1 MRAARTNMT
10 STLATQ
16 VLGDSEPLLA
26 TKPSNGSALAQIER
40 KGGQA
45 AGSNL
50 AQAGVS
56 AGRSRAQ
63 GHMQHRRFGKRH
75 R

>member
-1 MRAARTNMT
+1 LI
-10 STLATQ
+10 STLAIHA
-16 VLGDSEPLLA
+16 LEDAEPLLT
-26 TKPSNGSALAQIER
+26 TKPSNGSALVQIER
-40 KGGQA
+40 KGGQP

-63 GHMQHRRFGKRH
+63 GHMQHRRFGQRH

>member
-1 MRAARTNMT
+1 MRAPRTNLI
-10 STLATQ
+10 STLAMHA
-16 VLGDSEPLLA
+16 LEDAEPLLT
-26 TKPSNGSALAQIER
+26 TKLSNGSALAPVER

-50 AQAGVS
+50 AQAGGS

-63 GHMQHRRFGKRH
+63 GHMQHRRFGQRH